1 MDHNVVYELNNS
13 SSVLTFYHQN
23 LTDTTDRLNWHS
35 DIELLFIVDGSGHLY
50 SDCENI
56 PLSAGDIAIVHP
68 YSIHNVNPAV
78 NSHIEQYAFLI
89 NNDFCV
95 SNGISIDN
103 ISFQRIIKSAE
114 MGKLLFELAEVQ
126 KQNNE
131 FTQIKTR
138 GLVLLII
145 AALAERFILAPP
157 LTPPPISKSSS
168 IRKKNID
175 KAIAYIQHNCSKKLS
190 LQDISHHLNI
200 DKSYLSR
207 DFKLYTNKTVTFYI
221 NAMKCEHAKQLLQ
234 NTDNSISDISA
245 MCGFDSMHY
254 FSNVF
259 KKYIRMSPSEY
270 REYIAEQNKKS

>member
-50 SDCENI
+50 YDCENI

-157 LTPPPISKSSS
+157 LTPPDFQKQQH
-168 IRKKNID
+168 KK
-175 KAIAYIQHNCSKKLS
+175 
-190 LQDISHHLNI
+190 
-200 DKSYLSR
+200 
-207 DFKLYTNKTVTFYI
+207 
-221 NAMKCEHAKQLLQ
+221 E
-234 NTDNSISDISA
+234 
-245 MCGFDSMHY
+245 
-254 FSNVF
+254 
-259 KKYIRMSPSEY
+259 KYR
-270 REYIAEQNKKS
+270 